1 MDRITSIKGLRGGRP
16 TIRGLRITVSE
27 VLEMLGNGM
36 SIDQIVEAFPS
47 LQREDISAALAYAA
61 RMTDHPIV
69 TAGEIAAE

>member
-27 VLEMLGNGM
+27 VLDMLGSGM
-36 SIDQIVEAFPS
+36 STDQILEAFPS

-61 RMTDHPIV
+61 RLADHPVV
-69 TAGEIAAE
+69 TGQDIAAE